1 MIPVGAIGFAR
12 SAWSL
17 IGFRGALAIGF
28 AIFAGVALMQR
39 DAARDRA
46 EDIQQAYFQQQA
58 EYKAAQ
64 AEAALKAKAAREVI
78 EQERREDTERR
89 NEQLVKLESQN
100 QRLADRYI
108 AANRVS
114 GKACSASGRT
124 GTAGEDN
131 PAESSDGP
139 DPGTELVAVQAS
151 DVTLCTSFYNRL
163 TVAQEWLRPLM
174 ETD

>member
-1 MIPVGAIGFAR
+1 MTFAAIWKLIGIRGAIA
-12 SAWSL
+12 
-17 IGFRGALAIGF
+17 IGVTLTSLAI
-28 AIFAGVALMQR
+28 IGVLIIQR

-64 AEAALKAKAAREVI
+64 AEAALKAKAAREAI

-89 NEQLVKLESQN
+89 DEQLVKLESQN

-114 GKACSASGRT
+114 GKACGASGRT
-124 GTAGEDN
+124 GTAGEDI
-131 PAESSDGP
+131 PTEGP
-139 DPGTELVAVQAS
+139 DGAYSDAELVAVPTT
-151 DVTLCTSFYNRL
+151 DVKICTTLHTRL
-163 TVAQEWLRPLM
+163 TAAQEWARSLT
-174 ETD
+174 ENN